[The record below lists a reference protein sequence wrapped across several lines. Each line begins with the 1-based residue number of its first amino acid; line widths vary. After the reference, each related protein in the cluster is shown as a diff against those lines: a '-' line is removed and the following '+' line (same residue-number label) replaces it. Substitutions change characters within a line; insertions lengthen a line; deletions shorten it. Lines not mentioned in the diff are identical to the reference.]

1 MTEHIH
7 GNWWYKRVGKF
18 HVYLHA
24 KNQLHRSPLSWHIVK
39 ILQTYFRCLSMPRY
53 DHHKRCYQL
62 VQNFDV
68 YLYAKNQIYP
78 STLFWNIGKILLTL
92 YIGYLGHAWPCL
104 QKRTVSTSRKFWCL
118 STCKKK
124 STWSLTSFL
133 WYYTLKNPAIW
144 LAEIILAHNL
154 RIKILPDKGFAVKY
168 KSQYDFYLKYFQEK
182 LILQFF
188 KKYQKDQFL
197 THFVHVKAK

>member
-1 MTEHIH
+1 MQKIRFVPQLFFEILVRYCKLYILGTWDMPGHA
-7 GNWWYKRVGKF
+7 YKKE
-18 HVYLHA
+18 
-24 KNQLHRSPLSWHIVK
+24 Q
-39 ILQTYFRCLSMPRY
+39 
-53 DHHKRCYQL
+53 YQL
-62 VQNFDV
+62 LGNFDV
-68 YLYAKNQIYP
+68 YL
-78 STLFWNIGKILLTL
+78 
-92 YIGYLGHAWPCL
+92 H
-104 QKRTVSTSRKFWCL
+104 V
-118 STCKKK
+118 KKK

-182 LILQFF
+182 LMLQFF